1 MLRVGVNRCITIAK
15 RRHMKKLYTILAA
28 ALLTASVA
36 EAKTYV
42 VSSGKWT
49 DAAAWNGDYAGT
61 TINEGDVVII
71 AGNVTMN
78 TNVVVAGTVK
88 IEKGASMVGMKDLV
102 VTKTGMLVNNGNT
115 VMKTIVNEGI
125 INNNLILE
133 TMVNFENKGI
143 IGNDNT
149 IVAGNN
155 IHLYD
160 GKAEGKGGTYFANN
174 TVVSST
180 AAEIGKEVKV
190 LEGGI
195 LELDEQPAQNAAT
208 VTVSA
213 KK

>member
-1 MLRVGVNRCITIAK
+1 LQKAEN
-15 RRHMKKLYTILAA
+15 MKKLYFILAA
-28 ALLTASVA
+28 ALLTATVA

-61 TINEGDVVII
+61 TINEGDVVVIT
-71 AGNVTMN
+71 GSVTMN

-88 IEKGASMVGMKDLV
+88 VEKGASMVGMKDLV
-102 VTKTGMLVNNGNT
+102 VTRTGMLVNFGNT

-160 GKAEGKGGTYFANN
+160 GKAEGNGGTYFANN
-174 TVVSST
+174 TVVSNGAT
-180 AAEIGKEVKV
+180 VIGKDVKV

-195 LELDEQPAQNAAT
+195 LMDEQPAVAPA

-213 KK
+213 KN

>member
-1 MLRVGVNRCITIAK
+1 MPQVGVNGCIILAK
-15 RRHMKKLYTILAA
+15 RRHMKKLYI
-28 ALLTASVA
+28 LLTAALFTATVA
-36 EAKTYV
+36 QAKTYV
-42 VSSGKWT
+42 VNSGKWT

-61 TINEGDVVII
+61 TISEGDVVII
-71 AGNVTMN
+71 TGSVTMN

-88 IEKGASMVGMKDLV
+88 VEKGASMVGMKDLV
-102 VTKTGMLVNNGNT
+102 VTKTGMLVNHGNT

-125 INNNLILE
+125 INNNLVLE

-160 GKAEGKGGTYFANN
+160 GKAEGNGGTYFANN
-174 TVVSST
+174 TVVSNS
-180 AAEIGKEVKV
+180 AAVIGKDVKV

-195 LELDEQPAQNAAT
+195 LMDEQPAVAPA

-213 KK
+213 NK

>member
-1 MLRVGVNRCITIAK
+1 
-15 RRHMKKLYTILAA
+15 MKKLYI
-28 ALLTASVA
+28 LLTAALFTATVA
-36 EAKTYV
+36 QAKTYV
-42 VSSGKWT
+42 VNSGKWT

-61 TINEGDVVII
+61 TISEGDVVII
-71 AGNVTMN
+71 TGSVTMN

-88 IEKGASMVGMKDLV
+88 VEKGASMVGMKDLV
-102 VTKTGMLVNNGNT
+102 VTKTGMLVNHGNT

-125 INNNLILE
+125 INNNLVLE

-160 GKAEGKGGTYFANN
+160 GKAEGNGGTYFANN
-174 TVVSST
+174 TVVSNS
-180 AAEIGKEVKV
+180 AAVIGKDVKV

-195 LELDEQPAQNAAT
+195 LMDEQPAVAPA

-213 KK
+213 NK

>member
-1 MLRVGVNRCITIAK
+1 MPHLGVNGSITLAK
-15 RRHMKKLYTILAA
+15 RRHMKKLYI
-28 ALLTASVA
+28 LLTAALFTATVA
-36 EAKTYV
+36 QAKTYV
-42 VSSGKWT
+42 VNSGKWT

-61 TINEGDVVII
+61 TISEGDVVII
-71 AGNVTMN
+71 TGSVTMN

-88 IEKGASMVGMKDLV
+88 VEKGASMVGMKDLV
-102 VTKTGMLVNNGNT
+102 VTKTGMLVNHGNT

-125 INNNLILE
+125 INNNLVLE

-160 GKAEGKGGTYFANN
+160 GKAEGNGGTYFANN
-174 TVVSST
+174 TVVSNS
-180 AAEIGKEVKV
+180 AAVIGKDVKV

-195 LELDEQPAQNAAT
+195 LMDEQPAVAPA

-213 KK
+213 NK

>member
-1 MLRVGVNRCITIAK
+1 
-15 RRHMKKLYTILAA
+15 MKKLYIVLAA
-28 ALLTASVA
+28 ALFTATVA

-49 DAAAWNGDYAGT
+49 DANAWNGDYAGT

-71 AGNVTMN
+71 TGSVTMN
-78 TNVVVAGTVK
+78 ANVVVAGTVK
-88 IEKGASMVGMKDLV
+88 IEKGASMVGMKDLL
-102 VTKTGMLVNNGNT
+102 VTRTGMLVNFGNT

-143 IGNDNT
+143 IGNNNT

-160 GKAEGKGGTYFANN
+160 GKAEGNGGTYFANN
-174 TVVSST
+174 TVVGGSAT
-180 AAEIGKEVKV
+180 IIGKDVKI

-195 LELDEQPAQNAAT
+195 LMDEQPAVAPTT

-213 KK
+213 NR

>member
-1 MLRVGVNRCITIAK
+1 MPPTGVNGCITLAK
-15 RRHMKKLYTILAA
+15 RRHMKKLYI
-28 ALLTASVA
+28 LLTAALFTATVA
-36 EAKTYV
+36 QAKTYV
-42 VSSGKWT
+42 VNSGKWT

-61 TINEGDVVII
+61 TISEGDVVII
-71 AGNVTMN
+71 TGSVTMN

-88 IEKGASMVGMKDLV
+88 VEKGASMVGMKDLV
-102 VTKTGMLVNNGNT
+102 VTKTGMLVNHGNT

-125 INNNLILE
+125 INNNLVLE

-160 GKAEGKGGTYFANN
+160 GKAEGNGGTYFANN
-174 TVVSST
+174 TVVSNS
-180 AAEIGKEVKV
+180 AAVIGKDVKV

-195 LELDEQPAQNAAT
+195 LMDEQPAVAPA

-213 KK
+213 NK

>member
-1 MLRVGVNRCITIAK
+1 
-15 RRHMKKLYTILAA
+15 MKKLYFILAA
-28 ALLTASVA
+28 ALLTATVA

-61 TINEGDVVII
+61 TINEGDVVVIT
-71 AGNVTMN
+71 GSVTMN
-78 TNVVVAGTVK
+78 TNVVIAGTVK

-102 VTKTGMLVNNGNT
+102 VTKTGMLVNHGNT
-115 VMKTIVNEGI
+115 VMKNIVNEGI

-133 TMVNFENKGI
+133 TMVNFENKGV

-149 IVAGNN
+149 ILAGNN
-155 IHLYD
+155 IHFYD
-160 GKAEGKGGTYFANN
+160 GKAEGNGGTYVANN

-180 AAEIGKEVKV
+180 ASQIGKDVKV

-195 LELDEQPAQNAAT
+195 LMDEQPAVAPA

-213 KK
+213 KN